1 MRRKKKNYKIPIYKS
16 AKRWYN
22 QNMNENTVCFT
33 GHRKLNENE
42 NLINERLFSVIENLV
57 SEGFTRF
64 IAGGALGFDT
74 LAAYAVLEIRETHP
88 HISLAIAIPH
98 RNQAGSWSDE
108 EKDEYKKI
116 LEAADEQI
124 LLSENYFRGCFHVR
138 NRYMVDNSTVCV
150 AYLLEEKGGTFSTVK
165 YAQKKGL
172 RVINLAE

>member
-1 MRRKKKNYKIPIYKS
+1 
-16 AKRWYN
+16 
-22 QNMNENTVCFT
+22 MNENTVCFT
-33 GHRKLNENE
+33 GHRNLNENE
-42 NLINERLFSVIENLV
+42 NLIKERLFSVIENLV

-74 LAAYAVLEIRETHP
+74 LAANAVLKIRETHP
-88 HISLAIAIPH
+88 QVSLAIAIPH

-165 YAQKKGL
+165 YALKKGL

>member
-1 MRRKKKNYKIPIYKS
+1 MRPKKKSFKILVYKS
-16 AKRWYN
+16 AKKWYN

-42 NLINERLFSVIENLV
+42 NLIKERLFSVIENLV

-74 LAAYAVLEIRETHP
+74 LAAQTVLEIRETHP

-108 EKDEYKKI
+108 EKEEYKKI
-116 LEAADEQI
+116 LI
-124 LLSENYFRGCFHVR
+124 IY
-138 NRYMVDNSTVCV
+138 
-150 AYLLEEKGGTFSTVK
+150 
-165 YAQKKGL
+165 
-172 RVINLAE
+172 

>member
-1 MRRKKKNYKIPIYKS
+1 MVYKS
-16 AKRWYN
+16 AKKWYN

-42 NLINERLFSVIENLV
+42 NLIKERLFSVIENLV

-74 LAAYAVLEIRETHP
+74 LAANAVLKIRETHP

-165 YAQKKGL
+165 YALKKGL
-172 RVINLAE
+172 KIINLAE